1 MMAPTEQCATPARK
15 MSIAMPWAR
24 RSEWPD
30 AEHRRWRSRVCP
42 SPNKVKIDGSLNVAK
57 RLTRSGVVDAAGNSN
72 DVISFNSYHID
83 PSAACEAYAATGKP
97 SVIGEF
103 SFRGADSGLPNTN
116 GARPVVATQAER
128 AAGFRHYVTS
138 ALRQR
143 TVVGYRWFEHPDQ
156 PAAGR
161 FDGENSNFGTVTID
175 DHIYKELTQTMML
188 LNGEAEDLHT
198 EAAYAIA

>member
-1 MMAPTEQCATPARK
+1 M
-15 MSIAMPWAR
+15 
-24 RSEWPD
+24 
-30 AEHRRWRSRVCP
+30 P

-57 RLTRSGVVDAAGNSN
+57 RLTRSGVVDAAGHSN
-72 DVISFNSYHID
+72 DVISFNC
-83 PSAACEAYAATGKP
+83 AACEAYAATGKP